1 MSTATAPMAR
11 RTRFAADPMTH
22 QTKKATQLLVSS
34 SKHSFDPA
42 IDINWSAGLDEGKW
56 FVPEHRC
63 TLFGTSLWSQMS
75 QEQRLL
81 LSREELAASIALGVW
96 TEHMLLQLVSRYVY
110 DKDVSTPQ
118 VQFALTEVA
127 DEVRHMIMFA
137 KVVDSIGSEVYPTPT
152 RILQTG
158 RLLKTAAP
166 VRALWALVLLT
177 EEMFDRT
184 QREMAADESV
194 QTVVRSMSR
203 LHVIEEARH
212 ISFARTELETFVP
225 QLSKAELSALRM
237 MLAMSVQTF
246 AGEFFNVR
254 AYSRAGLDPKQAVRE
269 AKANPRVRETFKWA
283 AERITTYY
291 GSIGLIGGASTRIW
305 KNVGF
310 L

>member
-1 MSTATAPMAR
+1 MSTATSPT
-11 RTRFAADPMTH
+11 RTTLDPLDR
-22 QTKKATQLLVSS
+22 QTKKAHQLLVSS
-34 SKHSFDPA
+34 SRHSYDPA
-42 IDINWSAGLDEGKW
+42 IDIDWSAGLDEGKW

-63 TLFGTSLWSQMS
+63 TLYGTRLWEQMS
-75 QEQRLL
+75 TEQKLV

-110 DKDVSTPQ
+110 DRDVSTPQ

-137 KVVDSIGSEVYPTPT
+137 NVVESIGSRVYPTPR

-177 EEMFDRT
+177 EETFDRT
-184 QREMAADESV
+184 QREMAGDENV
-194 QTVVRSMSR
+194 QTVVRAMSR

-212 ISFARTELETFVP
+212 ISYARTELETFVP
-225 QLSKAELSALRM
+225 RLSKPELSALRM
-237 MLAMSVQTF
+237 MLALSVQTF
-246 AGEFFNVR
+246 ANEFFNPT
-254 AYSRAGLDPKQAVRE
+254 AYRRAGLDPKRAVRE
-269 AKANPRVRETFKWA
+269 GKANPHVRETFRWA
-283 AERITTYY
+283 AERITGYY
-291 GSIGLIGGASTRIW
+291 SSIGLIGGASTRIW
-305 KNVGF
+305 KSVGF